1 MERSSDERRITL
13 SELLDS
19 REKRA
24 MHQQEL
30 LKRDNSLL
38 VSVTL
43 NIPGPVKDRPIYR
56 KVMDIALERLISS
69 LPEGS
74 VLCEEQMFLSTGPE
88 GYVLVSQKF
97 LSSEA
102 LKRITVKLEEADDLG
117 RLFDMDVLNK
127 DGGVCRADLGRS
139 GRKCLICGDNAKICA
154 RSQKHSVEELIDRID
169 QIIRAAGIEE

>member
-69 LPEGS
+69 LPEGFRT
-74 VLCEEQMFLSTGPE
+74 LRRTN
-88 GYVLVSQKF
+88 VS
-97 LSSEA
+97 SH
-102 LKRITVKLEEADDLG
+102 
-117 RLFDMDVLNK
+117 
-127 DGGVCRADLGRS
+127 RS
-139 GRKCLICGDNAKICA
+139 GRIRFGFSKV
-154 RSQKHSVEELIDRID
+154 SVI
-169 QIIRAAGIEE
+169 

>member
-1 MERSSDERRITL
+1 
-13 SELLDS
+13 
-19 REKRA
+19 

-88 GYVLVSQKF
+88 GYVLVSQSF
-97 LSSEA
+97 CH
-102 LKRITVKLEEADDLG
+102 LKR
-117 RLFDMDVLNK
+117 
-127 DGGVCRADLGRS
+127 
-139 GRKCLICGDNAKICA
+139 
-154 RSQKHSVEELIDRID
+154 
-169 QIIRAAGIEE
+169 